1 MEEAAEIVDRLRK
14 FIAGDRNV
22 KIPITTSCCPAWVN
36 FFENDYPDLREYPST
51 CKSPA
56 QMLGAVLKS
65 YWAERMGIPRDKLVV
80 VSVMPC
86 LSKKY
91 ECARDEFITAG
102 NPDVDYS
109 ITTIELAELIK
120 RMNIDFD
127 GLQDGEFDMP
137 LGDSSGA
144 GAIFGTTGG
153 VMEAALRTVYEE
165 FTGKELAHVE
175 FEQVRGLDGIREAV
189 IDLNGFELKVC
200 VVNTLANARIVMDK
214 LRAGEMDYHVI
225 EVMAC
230 PGGCIGGTGQPY
242 HHGDIEVIKARQRA
256 IYSEDV
262 GKRLRKS
269 HENPVIQRLY
279 REFLGE
285 PLHGKAHEILH
296 TKYRDKSIL

>member
-1 MEEAAEIVDRLRK
+1 
-14 FIAGDRNV
+14 
-22 KIPITTSCCPAWVN
+22 
-36 FFENDYPDLREYPST
+36 
-51 CKSPA
+51 
-56 QMLGAVLKS
+56 
-65 YWAERMGIPRDKLVV
+65 
-80 VSVMPC
+80 
-86 LSKKY
+86 
-91 ECARDEFITAG
+91 
-102 NPDVDYS
+102 
-109 ITTIELAELIK
+109 
-120 RMNIDFD
+120 MNIDFD
-127 GLQDGEFDMP
+127 RLQDGEFDMP

-165 FTGKELAHVE
+165 FIGQELAHVE
-175 FEQVRGLDGIREAV
+175 VGQVRGLDGIHEAV
-189 IDLNGFELKVC
+189 IDLDGFELKVC

-214 LRAGEMDYHVI
+214 LRAGEMEYHVI

-262 GKRLRKS
+262 GKKLRKS
-269 HENPVIQRLY
+269 HENPVILRLY
-279 REFLGE
+279 KEYLGK